1 MSKKN
6 LIKASATL
14 GAVVLGISTATA
26 VASADTI
33 YTVKEGDTLYSISQK
48 FNHDGSLVNALAS
61 QNHLKDI
68 NMIHVGDK
76 LLIKSN
82 GQIKPATKQDVKN
95 NQSQSKAPAQN
106 NNNNNNSNSSNSNL
120 SASDAAAKEW
130 IAQRESGGSYT
141 AQNGRYYGR
150 YQLDMSYL
158 NGDLSPEN
166 QDRVAD
172 QYVASRY
179 GSWTAAQAH
188 WMANGWY

>member
-6 LIKASATL
+6 FVKVSATL
-14 GAVVLGISTATA
+14 GAAVLGISAATA
-26 VASADTI
+26 VANADTI

-48 FNHDGSLVNALAS
+48 YNNDGSLVNTLAS
-61 QNHLKDI
+61 QNHIKDI

-95 NQSQSKAPAQN
+95 NQNQSKPAQQSN
-106 NNNNNNSNSSNSNL
+106 NTNSSSTSNL
-120 SASDAAAKEW
+120 SASDQAAKEW
-130 IAQRESGGSYT
+130 IAQRESSGSYT

>member
-6 LIKASATL
+6 FIKASATL
-14 GAVVLGISTATA
+14 GAAVLGISAATA
-26 VASADTI
+26 VANADTI

-48 FNHDGSLVNALAS
+48 FNHDGSLVDTLAS
-61 QNHLKDI
+61 QNHIKDI

-82 GQIKPATKQDVKN
+82 GQIKPATKQDVKTTQ
-95 NQSQSKAPAQN
+95 NQAKPAPQSN
-106 NNNNNNSNSSNSNL
+106 TTSSTSNL
-120 SASDAAAKEW
+120 SASDQAAKEW
-130 IAQRESGGSYT
+130 IAQRESSGSYT

>member
-6 LIKASATL
+6 LIKVSATL
-14 GAVVLGISTATA
+14 GAAVLGISAATA
-26 VASADTI
+26 VANADTI

-48 FNHDGSLVNALAS
+48 FNHDANLVNTLAS
-61 QNHLKDI
+61 QNHIKDI

-95 NQSQSKAPAQN
+95 NQNQAKPTNQSN
-106 NNNNNNSNSSNSNL
+106 NTNTNSGL

-130 IAQRESGGSYT
+130 IAQRESSGSYT

-150 YQLDMSYL
+150 YQLDLSYL
-158 NGDLSPEN
+158 GGDLSPEN

-179 GSWTAAQAH
+179 GSWTVAQAH

>member
-6 LIKASATL
+6 FVKVSATL
-14 GAVVLGISTATA
+14 GAAVLGISAATA
-26 VASADTI
+26 VANADTI

-48 FNHDGSLVNALAS
+48 FNNDGSLVNTLAS
-61 QNHLKDI
+61 QNHIKDI

-95 NQSQSKAPAQN
+95 NQNQSKPAQQSN
-106 NNNNNNSNSSNSNL
+106 NTNSSSTSNL
-120 SASDAAAKEW
+120 SASDQAAKEW
-130 IAQRESGGSYT
+130 IAQRESSGSYT

-166 QDRVAD
+166 QDRVA
-172 QYVASRY
+172 
-179 GSWTAAQAH
+179 AQAH

>member
-1 MSKKN
+1 
-6 LIKASATL
+6 
-14 GAVVLGISTATA
+14 
-26 VASADTI
+26 
-33 YTVKEGDTLYSISQK
+33 
-48 FNHDGSLVNALAS
+48 
-61 QNHLKDI
+61 
-68 NMIHVGDK
+68 MIHVGDK

-82 GQIKPATKQDVKN
+82 GQIKPATKQDVKKN
-95 NQSQSKAPAQN
+95 QNQAKPTNQSN
-106 NNNNNNSNSSNSNL
+106 NTNANSSL

-130 IAQRESGGSYT
+130 IAQRESSGSYT

-150 YQLDMSYL
+150 YQLDLSYL
-158 NGDLSPEN
+158 GGDLSPEN

>member
-6 LIKASATL
+6 FVKLFATL
-14 GAVVLGISTATA
+14 GATVLGISAATA
-26 VASADTI
+26 VANADTI

-48 FNHDGSLVNALAS
+48 FNNDGSLVNTLAI
-61 QNHLKDI
+61 QNHIKDI

-76 LLIKSN
+76 LVIKSN

-95 NQSQSKAPAQN
+95 NQNQSKTAQPSN
-106 NNNNNNSNSSNSNL
+106 NTNTSSTSKL
-120 SASDAAAKEW
+120 SASDQAAKEW
-130 IAQRESGGSYT
+130 IAQRESSGSYT

-150 YQLDMSYL
+150 YQLDLSYL

>member
-6 LIKASATL
+6 FVKVSATL
-14 GAVVLGISTATA
+14 GAAVLGISAATA
-26 VASADTI
+26 VANADTI

-48 FNHDGSLVNALAS
+48 FNNDGSLVNTLAS
-61 QNHLKDI
+61 QNHIKDI

-95 NQSQSKAPAQN
+95 NQNQSKPAQQSN
-106 NNNNNNSNSSNSNL
+106 NTNSSSTSNL
-120 SASDAAAKEW
+120 SASDQAAKEW
-130 IAQRESGGSYT
+130 IAQRESSGSYT

>member
-6 LIKASATL
+6 FVKLSATL
-14 GAVVLGISTATA
+14 GATVLGISAATA
-26 VASADTI
+26 VANADTI

-48 FNHDGSLVNALAS
+48 FNNDGSLVNTLAI
-61 QNHLKDI
+61 QNHIKDI

-76 LLIKSN
+76 LVIKSN

-95 NQSQSKAPAQN
+95 NQNQSKTAQPSN
-106 NNNNNNSNSSNSNL
+106 NTNTSSTSKL
-120 SASDAAAKEW
+120 SASDQAAKEW
-130 IAQRESGGSYT
+130 IAQRESSGSYT

-150 YQLDMSYL
+150 YQLDLSYL

>member
-6 LIKASATL
+6 FVKLSATL
-14 GAVVLGISTATA
+14 GATVLGISAATA
-26 VASADTI
+26 VANADTI

-48 FNHDGSLVNALAS
+48 FNNDGSLVNTLAI
-61 QNHLKDI
+61 QNHIKDI

-76 LLIKSN
+76 LVIKSN

-95 NQSQSKAPAQN
+95 NQNQSKTTQPSN
-106 NNNNNNSNSSNSNL
+106 NTNTSSTSKL
-120 SASDAAAKEW
+120 SASDQAAKEW
-130 IAQRESGGSYT
+130 IAQRESSGSYT

-150 YQLDMSYL
+150 YQLDLSYL

>member
-6 LIKASATL
+6 LIKVSATL
-14 GAVVLGISTATA
+14 GAAVLGVTAASA
-26 VASADTI
+26 VAHADTI
-33 YTVKEGDTLYSISQK
+33 YTVKAGDTLYGISQK
-48 FNHDGSLVNALAS
+48 FNHDGSFVNTLAS
-61 QNHLKDI
+61 QNHIKDV
-68 NMIHVGDK
+68 NLIHVGDK

-82 GQIKPATKQDVKN
+82 GQIKPATKQDIKN
-95 NQSQSKAPAQN
+95 NQAPAKPAPQN
-106 NNNNNNSNSSNSNL
+106 TNTTNNGL

-130 IAQRESGGSYT
+130 IAQRESSGSYT

-158 NGDLSPEN
+158 GGDLSPQN